1 MDTPTYV
8 NIQTKEFIT
17 VKVSNKI
24 AIFVSKVDLFTAAEI
39 TVRFLDEDHRT
50 IISQI
55 LYMSGADYSGWGDND
70 QYVVDWTLNQLG
82 LSPSTQ
88 VIFSDI

>member
-1 MDTPTYV
+1 MDTPTVV

-24 AIFVSKVDLFTAAEI
+24 AIFVSKIDLFVAAEI
-39 TVRFLDEDHRT
+39 TVRFLDENERT

-55 LYMSGADYSGWGDND
+55 LQMSGTDYSGWGDND

-82 LSPSTQ
+82 LSPTTQ
-88 VIFSDI
+88 VVFGNN